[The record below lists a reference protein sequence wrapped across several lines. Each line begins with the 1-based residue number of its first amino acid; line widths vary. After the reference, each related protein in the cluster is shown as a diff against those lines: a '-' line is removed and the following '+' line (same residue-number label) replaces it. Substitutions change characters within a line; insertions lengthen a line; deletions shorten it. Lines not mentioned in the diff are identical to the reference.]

1 MKLQQG
7 QVQVQQLQ
15 LNQSLL
21 LSMKLLATPL
31 LELSDSIRKEV
42 EENPL
47 LESEEE
53 MQDLH
58 EIALEDSPGFQKEPG
73 SDPHGEESMNGAF
86 REVSEEWREIL
97 LQIDC
102 AKESARVRRCA
113 RLLLDFLD
121 RRGYLTQDAEKEAL
135 DSGMDP
141 RLFQNA
147 KRLLLCIEPKGL
159 GARDL
164 LECLQYQLEPSEV
177 LEKELIASHWSLVLQ
192 GDFESIAKKTGAS
205 LADVHAA
212 YSRIAQLNP
221 YPLNGISR
229 GREPIYILP
238 EAAVIEE
245 NGHLTIRMTHS
256 WVNSL
261 KVVARYDERMDQ
273 ISAVDRQ
280 YIISKKQEARNLVN
294 NIRQRATTMERILR
308 YLVER
313 QRDFF
318 LSPEG
323 ELQDLKQKDIA
334 EALLLDESTISRAV
348 HGKYIQ
354 CSRGI
359 LPLSELFPTVT
370 EKDRGETIRRDPILN
385 AMEALIEEEAP
396 DHPMSDQALADAL
409 KKRGWKISRR
419 TVAKYRDQRSIPN
432 NYERKKLYFL
442 KEARKNG

>member
-58 EIALEDSPGFQKEPG
+58 EIALEDSPEFQKESG
-73 SDPHGEESMNGAF
+73 SDPHREESMNGVF

-121 RRGYLTQDAEKEAL
+121 RRGYLTQGAEREAL
-135 DSGMDP
+135 ESGMDP
-141 RLFQNA
+141 RLFRDA
-147 KRLLLCIEPKGL
+147 KRLLLSIEPKGL

-164 LECLQYQLEPSEV
+164 LECLQYQLEPSEA
-177 LEKELIASHWSLVLQ
+177 LEKELVASHWSLVLQ
-192 GDFESIAKKTGAS
+192 CDFEAIAKKTGAS
-205 LADVHAA
+205 LSDVHAA

-229 GREPIYILP
+229 GRLYTSCRRLP
-238 EAAVIEE
+238 
-245 NGHLTIRMTHS
+245 
-256 WVNSL
+256 
-261 KVVARYDERMDQ
+261 
-273 ISAVDRQ
+273 
-280 YIISKKQEARNLVN
+280 
-294 NIRQRATTMERILR
+294 
-308 YLVER
+308 
-313 QRDFF
+313 
-318 LSPEG
+318 
-323 ELQDLKQKDIA
+323 
-334 EALLLDESTISRAV
+334 
-348 HGKYIQ
+348 
-354 CSRGI
+354 
-359 LPLSELFPTVT
+359 
-370 EKDRGETIRRDPILN
+370 
-385 AMEALIEEEAP
+385 
-396 DHPMSDQALADAL
+396 
-409 KKRGWKISRR
+409 
-419 TVAKYRDQRSIPN
+419 
-432 NYERKKLYFL
+432 
-442 KEARKNG
+442 